1 MHIIIISLI
10 ILFNNFVKTIDWFK
24 FAQSC
29 LTKMSNQIKKDQTQ
43 ELIKETTK
51 NLFFVKGKFDATTQ
65 EIADAAGVNRTLINY
80 YFRSRDN
87 LIQIIFDEAHK
98 VEHEK
103 SEIIMNSDLPFKE
116 KIAQFIE
123 GSLSTSLQYPYLE
136 TYIVSQINKGN
147 CHKKEIKDGDLEKL
161 YKDIETE
168 MELGNIVK
176 MKPIQFVLNMI
187 SLLIFPSAVR
197 PLLMDNLMIDETE
210 FDKIISE
217 RKDIILNML
226 FKK

>member
-1 MHIIIISLI
+1 
-10 ILFNNFVKTIDWFK
+10 
-24 FAQSC
+24 
-29 LTKMSNQIKKDQTQ
+29 MSNQAKKDQTQ

-87 LIQIIFDEAHK
+87 LIQIIFDEAQK
-98 VEHEK
+98 VEKEK

-116 KIAQFIE
+116 KIGQFFE

-147 CHKKEIKDGDLEKL
+147 CHKRDIEEDELNEL
-161 YKDIETE
+161 YKDIEQE
-168 MELGNIVK
+168 MERGAIEK
-176 MKPIQFVLNMI
+176 MEPIQFVLNMI
-187 SLLIFPSAVR
+187 SLLVFPSAVR
-197 PLLMDNLMIDETE
+197 PLLMENLMISDEE
-210 FDKIISE
+210 FDKIISQ
-217 RKDIILNML
+217 RKEIILNML
-226 FKK
+226 FKN

>member
-1 MHIIIISLI
+1 MTKITLI
-10 ILFNNFVKTIDWFK
+10 ILFNNFVKTIDWFI
-24 FAQSC
+24 FAQIC
-29 LTKMSNQIKKDQTQ
+29 LTKMSNQAKKDQTQ

-65 EIADAAGVNRTLINY
+65 EIADEAGVNRTLINY

-87 LIQIIFDEAHK
+87 LVQIVFEEAQK
-98 VEHEK
+98 VEREK
-103 SEIIMNSDLPFKE
+103 SELIMNSDLPFKL

-123 GSLSTSLQYPYLE
+123 ESLATSLQYPYLE

-147 CHKKEIKDGDLEKL
+147 CQK
-161 YKDIETE
+161 KDIEEDDLQKLYRDIEEE
-168 MELGNIVK
+168 MESGNIEK
-176 MKPIQFVLNMI
+176 MKPVHFVLNMI
-187 SLLIFPSAVR
+187 ALLVFPSAIR
-197 PLLMDNLMIDETE
+197 PLFMENMNINDEE
-210 FDKIISE
+210 FDKLIAE